1 MTADQSPNK
10 AGKAQVALTKTV
22 RAVTKPGGK
31 DVDWEKVRAVGAIIG
46 AVTVLHGLKT
56 RSWRY
61 LHTAAT
67 ALAIGAAAAA
77 RLKARYAGASQAP
90 EADDPHLR
98 SGDDPLSV
106 RARPSSP
113 NRGCDRNE
121 HR

>member
-90 EADDPHLR
+90 EEMTLTSDPGMTR
-98 SGDDPLSV
+98 
-106 RARPSSP
+106 
-113 NRGCDRNE
+113 
-121 HR
+121 